1 MMKIDMFAH
10 FAPEKLVKELSKFEP
25 KGTDSK
31 RMTGGISTMF
41 DLEKRLKLIERHEG
55 YTQVVSIGG
64 GPIEAVAK
72 GQEAIDLA
80 KLANDC
86 AAELCM
92 KYPMH
97 FLAGVGALPL
107 NDTEASLKEI
117 DRAINDLKLKG
128 FMIHTP
134 IFSLAEGILPPGQGK
149 PLDSPELIPIYEK
162 MAQYDLPIWI
172 HPNPMCDARLTEYHG
187 EKAAKYYGWQ
197 IYGWPYQDTLAQ
209 VHLVFGGI
217 LEKFPTLKFLNHHGG
232 AMVPFFE
239 KRLVVSTNMAEMRW
253 GVPVKKGLSKSPRDY
268 FKMFYA
274 DTAIG
279 GSTPGLMCAHA
290 FYGTD
295 HMIFGTDCPF
305 DMEEGNEAIRETIK
319 SVERMDIPAA
329 DKEAIFET
337 NPKKLLHLL

>member
-10 FAPEKLVKELSKFEP
+10 FAPERLVKELSKFEP

-31 RMTGGISTMF
+31 KMTGGISTMF
-41 DLEKRLKLIERHEG
+41 NLEKRLQMIERHEG

-64 GPIEAVAK
+64 GPVEAVAK
-72 GQEAIDLA
+72 GQDAIDLA
-80 KLANDC
+80 RLANDC

-117 DRAINDLKLKG
+117 DSAINDLKLKG

-134 IFSLAEGILPPGQGK
+134 LFSLTEDILPPGQGK

-162 MAQYDLPIWI
+162 MAQYDLPLWI
-172 HPNPMCDARLTEYHG
+172 HPNPLCDARLTEYHG

-217 LEKFPTLKFLNHHGG
+217 LEKFPNLKFLNHHGG
-232 AMVPFFE
+232 SHGTVLRE
-239 KRLVVSTNMAEMRW
+239 KARRKHQYGRDALGSAGEERLKQEPARLFQNVLCGYCHRRQHARLDVRSCFLRYRSHDIRHR
-253 GVPVKKGLSKSPRDY
+253 LS
-268 FKMFYA
+268 F
-274 DTAIG
+274 
-279 GSTPGLMCAHA
+279 
-290 FYGTD
+290 
-295 HMIFGTDCPF
+295 
-305 DMEEGNEAIRETIK
+305 
-319 SVERMDIPAA
+319 
-329 DKEAIFET
+329 
-337 NPKKLLHLL
+337 

>member
-1 MMKIDMFAH
+1 MMKIDMFTH
-10 FAPEKLVKELSKFEP
+10 FAPERLVKGLAKYES

-41 DLEKRLKLIERHEG
+41 DLEKRLRMIEKHEG

-72 GQEAIDLA
+72 GQDAIDLA
-80 KLANDC
+80 KIANDC

-107 NDTEASLKEI
+107 NDTDASLKEI

-134 IFSLAEGILPPGQGK
+134 LFSLAEGILPPGQGK

-172 HPNPMCDARLTEYHG
+172 HP
-187 EKAAKYYGWQ
+187 
-197 IYGWPYQDTLAQ
+197 
-209 VHLVFGGI
+209 
-217 LEKFPTLKFLNHHGG
+217 
-232 AMVPFFE
+232 FFE
-239 KRLVVSTNMAEMRW
+239 NVGQVAQTEKQFSGYRVFTGKEDPAWAIAASH
-253 GVPVKKGLSKSPRDY
+253 GSP
-268 FKMFYA
+268 
-274 DTAIG
+274 
-279 GSTPGLMCAHA
+279 
-290 FYGTD
+290 
-295 HMIFGTDCPF
+295 
-305 DMEEGNEAIRETIK
+305 
-319 SVERMDIPAA
+319 PA
-329 DKEAIFET
+329 
-337 NPKKLLHLL
+337 PPLPLLLHATRPRTRAIEDSLDIQISG